1 MRDDV
6 LLHQDDAAEAWIS
19 VCSDDERIAAKLDA
33 SHRSSE
39 NLQIITLSCRL
50 RAFRELAARRV
61 TIERTHRDQ

>member
-19 VCSDDERIAAKLDA
+19 VCSDDERIAAVFDA
-33 SHRSSE
+33 LHRSSE
-39 NLQIITLSCRL
+39 NLQIIVLSCRQ
-50 RAFRELAARRV
+50 RAFRELGASRV